1 MTPLIEPAMEII
13 NRTHL
18 KLMAPNIKYGKQ
30 RYNMALKQLLKLC
43 GITRPVSIY
52 NHPCQGTGT
61 WHQRPNALEKTG
73 SFPGRLLFF
82 NAFLLFFAR
91 FVWK

>member
-1 MTPLIEPAMEII
+1 MPHTESVLNNIITGEIVVAI
-13 NRTHL
+13 N
-18 KLMAPNIKYGKQ
+18 GKMF
-30 RYNMALKQLLKLC
+30 NLC
-43 GITRPVSIY
+43 LDDSP
-52 NHPCQGTGT
+52 PCQGTGT